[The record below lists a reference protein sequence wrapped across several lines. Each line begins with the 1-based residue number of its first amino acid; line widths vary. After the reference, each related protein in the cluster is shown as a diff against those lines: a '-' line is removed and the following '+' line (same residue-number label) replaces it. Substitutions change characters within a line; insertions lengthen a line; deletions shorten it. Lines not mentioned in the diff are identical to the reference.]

1 MIFFLINNPNPPICK
16 KFGHFIIL
24 ASEKRKSTTKDYRLV
39 IFYMSEFIPQFS
51 YLLILFYFIVVIVI
65 DNTIYSFGNANK
77 LINWL
82 IDIFIPT
89 DKLIHWKNLT
99 KFLFYSLRNF
109 EKVAWGRAILWLENR
124 LNPLFFCA
132 ETKMKAPK
140 DFSTLPYFNCVHVWV
155 IFLLAPEYEVKSKMA
170 D

>member
-16 KFGHFIIL
+16 KFGHFIVL
-24 ASEKRKSTTKDYRLV
+24 ASEKRKSTIKDYRLV
-39 IFYMSEFIPQFS
+39 IFCMSEFIPKFI

-65 DNTIYSFGNANK
+65 NNTIYSFGNANK

-89 DKLIHWKNLT
+89 EKLIHWKNLT

-109 EKVAWGRAILWLENR
+109 E
-124 LNPLFFCA
+124 
-132 ETKMKAPK
+132 
-140 DFSTLPYFNCVHVWV
+140 
-155 IFLLAPEYEVKSKMA
+155 
-170 D
+170 